1 MLEET
6 WGKRLM
12 KLRIRSISGIV
23 VVLLGGILPL
33 SASTITYDFGQVSS
47 GSAPVGNAPWLQ
59 AVFTD
64 TSMPANTVQMTLT
77 AGSLLG
83 SEFVS
88 CWYFNLNP
96 ALDPTALSF
105 SLAGSTGSFANPSIQ
120 TEANGFKAGP
130 DGKFDVLLGFSTA
143 NGQRF
148 TGGDSLTFTITDLNG
163 LTASDFNDFGTP
175 ASGSGE
181 YSSAVHVQSIGANDG
196 SGWINP
202 TAIVA
207 NDQRGPAV
215 PDGSE
220 TVALLGVSL
229 LAIEG
234 LRRKLRARPL
244 AQ

>member
-1 MLEET
+1 M
-6 WGKRLM
+6 
-12 KLRIRSISGIV
+12 RSISGIA

-47 GSAPVGNAPWLQ
+47 GTTPVGAAPWLQ

-64 TSMPANTVQMTLT
+64 NSLPANTVQLTLT
-77 AGSLLG
+77 AGNLVG

-130 DGKFDVLLGFSTA
+130 DGKFDILLGFSTA
-143 NGQRF
+143 SGQRF

-163 LTASDFNDFGTP
+163 LTASDFNQFST
-175 ASGSGE
+175 ACGSGA
-181 YSSAVHVQSIGANDG
+181 YTSATDVQSIGDNGG
-196 SGWINP
+196 SAWINP
-202 TAIVA
+202 TSIVA
-207 NDQRGPAV
+207 NDQRAPAV

-234 LRRKLRARPL
+234 LRRKLQARPL
-244 AQ
+244 VP